1 MNKIAIEAK
10 RDFLERLASAPPL
23 KAVGELI
30 WNGLDAGAEKV
41 EIRLVTNILDGL
53 EEIRVRD
60 DGGGINHAQ
69 IQALFGNLG
78 ASWKM
83 KKNRYRGRSL
93 HGKSGQGRFKA
104 FALGD
109 RVEWNTVYEDS
120 GSRFR
125 FQITGRA
132 TALDD
137 LRFSEPS
144 PANGDACGTEVVISE
159 IQKSFGSLLGDK
171 AAEELAK
178 HFAVFLSQYPEVEIL
193 YDGTVVDPATIQN
206 HKQDLPLDEI
216 QLSNGQKIS
225 AAVTVVE
232 WSVPTKRVIHLCD
245 ADGVSLHEAEA
256 GVQVRA
262 PGFEFTAYVKSDLF
276 RELDKQGQLCLDE
289 LNPDVS
295 RVLQQAKQRI
305 KGYFRQR
312 LAEQQSQIIA
322 RWKSEHIYPFED
334 KTEIDPVENAERQV
348 FDIVAVN
355 VEAYLPAFEQ
365 SDAKSKRFMF
375 RLLAQALRQNPES
388 VQQIL
393 TEVLNLKKEE
403 QEDLAEL
410 LEKTPLSAIITSAKT
425 VANRLDFLVG
435 LENLLFD
442 KETKKKLLERDQLHK
457 ILETEAWIFD
467 ENFAL
472 SGSEERLEEVLKLHL
487 GELGARVDETGP
499 VLVEGDKQGRVDLIL
514 SRVTQPR
521 HDEKDHLV
529 VELKRPSQPINS
541 KILGQVESYAI
552 AVAKDPRFLKEKT
565 RWRFIVVSDE
575 LDEHAKRKARQRD
588 KPPGLVFD
596 DAELNIQVWAYEW
609 TEIIANAKARLQFIN
624 ASLSYEAN
632 RESSKAYLQKAHAK
646 FIPQAEAAESEDA
659 DEDAAPPNQP

>member
-23 KAVGELI
+23 KAIGELI

-41 EIRLVTNILDGL
+41 EIKLVTNSLDGL

-60 DGGGINHAQ
+60 DGSGINHGQ
-69 IQALFGNLG
+69 IQTLFGNLG

-83 KKNRYRGRSL
+83 KKNRHHGRSL

-104 FALGD
+104 FALGG
-109 RVEWNTVYEDS
+109 RVEWNTVYEES

-125 FQITGRA
+125 FQVSGRA

-137 LRFSEPS
+137 LRFSGLLS
-144 PANGDACGTEVVISE
+144 ANGDACGTEVVISE
-159 IQKSFGSLLGDK
+159 IEKSFGSLLGDK

-178 HFAVFLSQYPEVEIL
+178 HFAVYLSQYPEVKIL
-193 YDGTVVDPATIQN
+193 YDGALVDPGTIQN
-206 HKQDLPLDEI
+206 HKQDLPLEEI
-216 QLSNGQKIS
+216 QLSNGKMVS

-276 RELDKQGQLCLDE
+276 RDLDKQGQLCLDE

-295 RVLQQAKQRI
+295 RILHLAKQRI

-312 LAEQQSQIIA
+312 LAEQQGQIVE
-322 RWKSEHIYPFED
+322 RWKSEQIYPFED
-334 KTEIDPVENAERQV
+334 KSEIDPVENAERQV

-355 VEAYLPAFEQ
+355 VEAYLPAFEE
-365 SDAKSKRFMF
+365 SDTKSKRFMF

-388 VQQIL
+388 VQQII
-393 TEVLNLKKEE
+393 TEVLSLKKEE
-403 QEDLAEL
+403 QADLAEL
-410 LEKTPLSAIITSAKT
+410 LDKTPLSAIISTAKT
-425 VANRLDFLVG
+425 VSNRLDFLVA

-457 ILETEAWIFD
+457 ILEKEAWIFQ
-467 ENFAL
+467 EEFAL
-472 SGSEERLEEVLKLHL
+472 SGSEERLEEVLQKHIGCL
-487 GELGARVDETGP
+487 GKRQDGETE
-499 VLVEGDKQGRVDLIL
+499 VTVGDDGTGRIDLML
-514 SRVTQPR
+514 SRVVQPR
-521 HDEKDHLV
+521 HGEYDYLI
-529 VELKRPSQPINS
+529 VELKRPTKKIDDDVITQAKKYAMAVSRDERFHGIPAKWTFIAVSNEFNEFARQDSSQPDRPQGQVFRSSDGKVTVWIREWADLINS
-541 KILGQVESYAI
+541 ARSRLS
-552 AVAKDPRFLKEKT
+552 FLN
-565 RWRFIVVSDE
+565 S
-575 LDEHAKRKARQRD
+575 
-588 KPPGLVFD
+588 
-596 DAELNIQVWAYEW
+596 
-609 TEIIANAKARLQFIN
+609 RL
-624 ASLSYEAN
+624 AYEAN
-632 RESSKAYLQKAHAK
+632 RESSKAYLEKTHAK
-646 FIPQAEAAESEDA
+646 FIPVTMTPDLEEAEPEDSL
-659 DEDAAPPNQP
+659 